1 MYNHFYIVM
10 LYLELL
16 SLDCPFFISSS
27 VFSNIYFRHDAS
39 LRHIILI
46 SSQLIFALSLECSA
60 MSIGEQTH
68 VSSVAIVI
76 SNQEMDFL
84 NHKIVHL
91 YSTTHTE
98 TYISWLTW
106 CQYSVYNVEQHVFL
120 IAAD

>member
-1 MYNHFYIVM
+1 M